1 MDTDIRIRKYTF
13 EPRLMQDREYMGA
26 YSVICNSAVGAM
38 YEEIMLENEL
48 DVIFSVVDDKIYVHE
63 GSIENVNGSV
73 IDLDEGNADV
83 IEKYF
88 PGLEEQ
94 IVDKIK
100 EGVYR
105 K

>member
-13 EPRLMQDREYMGA
+13 DPRLMQDREYMGA

-48 DVIFSVVDDKIYVHE
+48 DIIFSVVDDKIYIHE
-63 GSIENVNGSV
+63 GTIENVDGSV
-73 IDLDEGNADV
+73 IELDEGNTDV

-94 IVDKIK
+94 IVGMIK

>member
-13 EPRLMQDREYMGA
+13 DPRLMQDREYMGA

-38 YEEIMLENEL
+38 YEDIILENEL
-48 DVIFSVVDDKIYVHE
+48 DVIFSVVDDRIYVHE
-63 GSIENVNGSV
+63 GTIENVDGSV
-73 IDLDEGNADV
+73 IELYEGNADV